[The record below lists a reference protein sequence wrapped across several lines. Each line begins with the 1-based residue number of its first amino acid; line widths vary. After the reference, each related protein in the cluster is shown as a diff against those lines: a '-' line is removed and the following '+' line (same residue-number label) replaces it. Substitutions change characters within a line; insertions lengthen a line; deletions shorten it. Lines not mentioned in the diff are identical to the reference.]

1 MLCNSK
7 LVNAQKCI
15 NLPPNVRNPKT
26 VMNLERLGSLFPQKF
41 SFMRI
46 LIRNLFKKN
55 PNFQISSNKLNS
67 GGNGHCVLSVEL
79 GKQVY
84 SLVCFTEK
92 LNPQERSDK

>member
-7 LVNAQKCI
+7 LANAQDCV

-26 VMNLERLGSLFPQKF
+26 VMNLKRLGSLFPQKF

-55 PNFQISSNKLNS
+55 PNFQIRLNKLN
-67 GGNGHCVLSVEL
+67 
-79 GKQVY
+79 
-84 SLVCFTEK
+84 
-92 LNPQERSDK
+92 